1 MRKFRDSI
9 TATVAETRTARIVQ
23 NGAKGCGLIVR
34 FILKERG
41 MSEAI
46 AFIAGL
52 IAMAVVWFINDNS
65 TSTSPYRRGFED
77 GYRKAMRD
85 YEQKGSRN
93 EHST

>member
-1 MRKFRDSI
+1 
-9 TATVAETRTARIVQ
+9 
-23 NGAKGCGLIVR
+23 
-34 FILKERG
+34 

-52 IAMAVVWFINDNS
+52 IAMAIVWFINDNS

-85 YEQKGSRN
+85 YEQKGAN
-93 EHST
+93 EE